1 MVLGLT
7 IAILGGALAAILG
20 GIGSA
25 IGVGLAGQASS
36 GVMSEDP
43 EKFGSLLLLVALPGT
58 QGIYGFLSAF
68 LVILKLGLTTTT
80 VATLSSAQGWQILIA
95 CLPVAFAG
103 LVSGIHQGKVCASGV
118 YMVAKQRLTIDELFN
133 KATDDNG
140 PFGDHLRHHSF
151 RLHGQP
157 ELIQGLRQVIHQN
170 TCPDERVFFRL
181 RGAGLVRRP
190 AGGGAVLPRCQLY
203 ANYFRERLD
212 G

>member
-1 MVLGLT
+1 MALGLT
-7 IAILGGALAAILG
+7 LAILGGALACILG

-68 LVILKLGLTTTT
+68 LVILKIGLVTGSIPKLT
-80 VATLSSAQGWQILIA
+80 VFNGWQILVA

-118 YMVAKQRLTIDELFN
+118 YMVAKQPKDLM
-133 KATDDNG
+133 KPVVMA
-140 PFGDHLRHHSF
+140 
-151 RLHGQP
+151 
-157 ELIQGLRQVIHQN
+157 
-170 TCPDERVFFRL
+170 
-181 RGAGLVRRP
+181 ALVETY
-190 AGGGAVLPRCQLY
+190 AVLGLLITILLL
-203 ANYFRERLD
+203 NGIKL
-212 G
+212 

>member
-1 MVLGLT
+1 MALGFTL
-7 IAILGGALAAILG
+7 AVLGGAFAVVLG

-68 LVILKLGLTTTT
+68 LVILKLGLTTEALASTT
-80 VATLSSAQGWQILIA
+80 TYQGWQVLIA

-118 YMVAKQRLTIDELFN
+118 YMVAKQPKDLM
-133 KATDDNG
+133 KPVVMA
-140 PFGDHLRHHSF
+140 
-151 RLHGQP
+151 
-157 ELIQGLRQVIHQN
+157 
-170 TCPDERVFFRL
+170 
-181 RGAGLVRRP
+181 ALVETY
-190 AGGGAVLPRCQLY
+190 AVLGLLITILLL
-203 ANYFRERLD
+203 NGIKL
-212 G
+212 GG

>member
-1 MVLGLT
+1 MALGFTL
-7 IAILGGALAAILG
+7 AVFGGALAVVLG

-68 LVILKLGLTTTT
+68 LVMLKLGLVGEALKSLTIY
-80 VATLSSAQGWQILIA
+80 QGWQVLIA

-118 YMVAKQRLTIDELFN
+118 YMVAKQPKDLM
-133 KATDDNG
+133 K
-140 PFGDHLRHHSF
+140 P
-151 RLHGQP
+151 
-157 ELIQGLRQVIHQN
+157 VIM
-170 TCPDERVFFRL
+170 
-181 RGAGLVRRP
+181 AALVETY
-190 AGGGAVLPRCQLY
+190 AVLGLLITILLL
-203 ANYFRERLD
+203 NGIKL
-212 G
+212 

>member
-1 MVLGLT
+1 MALGLT
-7 IAILGGALAAILG
+7 VAILGGALAAILG

-68 LVILKLGLTTTT
+68 LVILKLGLTTGTIVT
-80 VATLSSAQGWQILIA
+80 LATDQGWQILVA

-118 YMVAKQRLTIDELFN
+118 YMVAKQPKDLM
-133 KATDDNG
+133 K
-140 PFGDHLRHHSF
+140 P
-151 RLHGQP
+151 
-157 ELIQGLRQVIHQN
+157 VIM
-170 TCPDERVFFRL
+170 
-181 RGAGLVRRP
+181 AALVETY
-190 AGGGAVLPRCQLY
+190 AVLGLLITILLL
-203 ANYFRERLD
+203 NGIKL

>member
-1 MVLGLT
+1 MELGFTL
-7 IAILGGALAAILG
+7 AVFGGAFAVVLG

-68 LVILKLGLTTTT
+68 LVMLKLGLVGGVLKSAT
-80 VATLSSAQGWQILIA
+80 VFQGWQILIS

-118 YMVAKQRLTIDELFN
+118 YMVAKQPKDLM
-133 KATDDNG
+133 K
-140 PFGDHLRHHSF
+140 P
-151 RLHGQP
+151 
-157 ELIQGLRQVIHQN
+157 VIM
-170 TCPDERVFFRL
+170 
-181 RGAGLVRRP
+181 AALVETY
-190 AGGGAVLPRCQLY
+190 AVLGLLITILLL
-203 ANYFRERLD
+203 N
-212 G
+212 GISI

>member
-1 MVLGLT
+1 MLLGLT
-7 IAILGGALAAILG
+7 LGILGGALACVLG

-68 LVILKLGLTTTT
+68 LVILKLGLTTAKIASP
-80 VATLSSAQGWQILIA
+80 ATAQGWQLLVA

-118 YMVAKQRLTIDELFN
+118 YMVAKQPKDLM
-133 KATDDNG
+133 K
-140 PFGDHLRHHSF
+140 P
-151 RLHGQP
+151 
-157 ELIQGLRQVIHQN
+157 VIM
-170 TCPDERVFFRL
+170 
-181 RGAGLVRRP
+181 AALVETY
-190 AGGGAVLPRCQLY
+190 AVLGLLITILLL
-203 ANYFRERLD
+203 N
-212 G
+212 GIKI

>member
-1 MVLGLT
+1 MALGLT
-7 IAILGGALAAILG
+7 LAILGGALACILG

-68 LVILKLGLTTTT
+68 LVILKIGLTTG
-80 VATLSSAQGWQILIA
+80 AIPKLSVFNGWQILVA

-118 YMVAKQRLTIDELFN
+118 YMVAKQPKDLM
-133 KATDDNG
+133 K
-140 PFGDHLRHHSF
+140 P
-151 RLHGQP
+151 
-157 ELIQGLRQVIHQN
+157 VIM
-170 TCPDERVFFRL
+170 
-181 RGAGLVRRP
+181 AALVETY
-190 AGGGAVLPRCQLY
+190 AVLGLLITILLL
-203 ANYFRERLD
+203 NGIKL
-212 G
+212 

>member
-68 LVILKLGLTTTT
+68 LVILKLGLTTATA
-80 VATLSSAQGWQILIA
+80 ATLSSAQGWQILIA

-118 YMVAKQRLTIDELFN
+118 YMVAKQPKDLM
-133 KATDDNG
+133 K
-140 PFGDHLRHHSF
+140 P
-151 RLHGQP
+151 
-157 ELIQGLRQVIHQN
+157 VIM
-170 TCPDERVFFRL
+170 
-181 RGAGLVRRP
+181 AALVETY
-190 AGGGAVLPRCQLY
+190 AVLGLLITILLL
-203 ANYFRERLD
+203 NGIKL

>member
-1 MVLGLT
+1 MALGLT
-7 IAILGGALAAILG
+7 LAVLGGALACILG

-68 LVILKLGLTTTT
+68 LVILKIGFTTGAIPKLT
-80 VATLSSAQGWQILIA
+80 VFNGWQILVA

-118 YMVAKQRLTIDELFN
+118 YMVAKQPKDLM
-133 KATDDNG
+133 K
-140 PFGDHLRHHSF
+140 P
-151 RLHGQP
+151 
-157 ELIQGLRQVIHQN
+157 VIM
-170 TCPDERVFFRL
+170 
-181 RGAGLVRRP
+181 AALVETY
-190 AGGGAVLPRCQLY
+190 AVLGLLITILLL
-203 ANYFRERLD
+203 NGIKL
-212 G
+212 